1 MYLPDNPI
9 TIAIVDDHPVVL
21 EGLQKIFLDGFNVKE
36 ILQYNSGEDI
46 LSFLHSHNHQIDI
59 DIVLLDITLPGK
71 SGIEICKEIKKIAPH
86 INVLGFSNHSQ
97 RSIVMQMLQNGASGY
112 MLKNTLASELTACIK
127 QVLDGNIAF
136 SKEVATIMATSP
148 QSGLASIPRL
158 TKREKEI
165 LKMIAE
171 GKTSTDIGSQLYVS
185 PVTVETHRRNLMQ
198 KLEVKNVAALI
209 KVAIENGLL

>member
-1 MYLPDNPI
+1 MYLPDKPI
-9 TIAIVDDHPVVL
+9 TIAIVDDHPVVI
-21 EGLQKIFLDGFNVKE
+21 EGLQKIFLDGFDVKE

-46 LSFLHSHNHQIDI
+46 LSFLHSHNPAI
-59 DIVLLDITLPGK
+59 DIVLLDVTLPGK
-71 SGIEICKEIKKIAPH
+71 NGIEVCREIKKITPN

-97 RSIVMQMLQNGASGY
+97 RSIVMQMLQNGASVY
-112 MLKNTLASELTACIK
+112 MLKNTLASELTECIK

-136 SKEVATIMATSP
+136 SKEVAIIMATSP
-148 QSGLASIPRL
+148 QTGLASMPRL

-171 GKTSTDIGSQLYVS
+171 GETSADIGSQLFVS

-209 KVAIENGLL
+209 KVAMENGLLS

>member
-1 MYLPDNPI
+1 MYLPEKPI
-9 TIAIVDDHPVVL
+9 TIAIVDDHPVVI
-21 EGLQKIFLDGFNVKE
+21 EGLQKIFLDGFNIKE
-36 ILQYNSGEDI
+36 ILQYNTGEDI
-46 LSFLHSHNHQIDI
+46 LTFFQTHNHPV

-71 SGIEICKEIKKIAPH
+71 SGIEVCREIKKIVPH
-86 INVLGFSNHSQ
+86 VNILGFSNHSQ

-112 MLKNTLASELTACIK
+112 MLKNTLASELTECIK
-127 QVLDGNIAF
+127 QVLDGNITF
-136 SKEVATIMATSP
+136 SKEVATIMAKSP

-171 GKTSTDIGSQLYVS
+171 GKTSTDIGNQLFVS

-209 KVAIENGLL
+209 KIAMENGLL